1 MVRKI
6 LSAIINAYDGLF
18 NWWESL
24 PVQRWKANLLV
35 AAFLVSL
42 CVIEAARQNLLPG
55 FLQNIPTNHFYAVN
69 IAFNLLL
76 TLEVLSLIFI
86 LPGSVANA
94 MGKQFEILSL
104 ILLRQSFKE
113 FVHFTE
119 PIEWTQVATFVPVML
134 SDALGAVLVFG
145 LLRLFYTLQKHRPI
159 TLDAAEL
166 ANFVTTKKLIALF
179 LLIIFAA
186 IAAYDAWRWLTGGAT
201 YQFFEV
207 FYTVLIFSDILLVL
221 ISLRYNST
229 YSVVFRNSGFAVAT
243 VLIRLAL
250 TAPPFYNVGLGVAA
264 AILSLGLAYI
274 YNNFSLYPPPS
285 EVKNLIIKADGETSS
300 DKK

>member
-1 MVRKI
+1 
-6 LSAIINAYDGLF
+6 
-18 NWWESL
+18 
-24 PVQRWKANLLV
+24 
-35 AAFLVSL
+35 
-42 CVIEAARQNLLPG
+42 
-55 FLQNIPTNHFYAVN
+55 
-69 IAFNLLL
+69 
-76 TLEVLSLIFI
+76 
-86 LPGSVANA
+86 

-119 PIEWTQVATFVPVML
+119 PIEWTQVAEFVPVML
-134 SDALGAVLVFG
+134 SDALGAGLVFG
-145 LLRLFYTLQKHRPI
+145 LLRLFYALQKHRPI
-159 TLDAAEL
+159 TLDAAE
-166 ANFVTTKKLIALF
+166 AAKFVTTKKFLALF
-179 LLIIFAA
+179 LLTTFAA
-186 IAAYDAWRWLTGGAT
+186 IAVHDGWRWLRGVET
-201 YQFFEV
+201 YPFFEV

-274 YNNFSLYPPPS
+274 YNNFDLYPPPS
-285 EVKNLIIKADGETSS
+285 AVKNPILKADGENSS
-300 DKK
+300 DKN